1 MTRINTNVN
10 SLIAQSRLDRT
21 NNQLQTAMTR
31 LSTGLRINSGKDDPA
46 GLIASEALRS
56 DITAINKA
64 LSNTQRANQIIAT
77 ADSALGQVAS
87 LLNDVR
93 GLVTEAANSGALS
106 DEEIAANQLQ
116 IDSSLE
122 AINRIAQTTTFQGK
136 RLLDGSL
143 DFVSNASSISTL
155 RDTRIDQANL
165 GSTGSVK
172 VDVDIS
178 AAATRGEISTDSASV
193 SAAAQATATL
203 KFAPEAILTGFND
216 AATSVLV
223 RAKDN
228 KEKYDGV
235 TVQFSAGSTA
245 VGAETAVYDEDAK
258 TITVNINNAAATTAA
273 NVVAAINTLD
283 EFEGVVVAA
292 GAIDGSLAGDL
303 AITDTT
309 DTDEI
314 VITAQT
320 SGANFNG
327 VGVRLVKDSGTAA
340 GTPTAAYDAENKEIV
355 ITVNDT
361 GTTTLANITTAV
373 NNLAAFNATSNANG
387 NGSILGTSTADT
399 EATANTNNTGGGT
412 LLADL
417 VLEIGGREGTE
428 VFNFKAGASV
438 NQIADAIK
446 LLSDSTGVTAV
457 QSGQT
462 VTFRST
468 TYGSKG
474 LVTANVVSEGLAGKF
489 KENLSS
495 TRALGTDITATIN
508 GVTATADGNKF
519 SINTSALDITLTVDD
534 GSSAGFE
541 FTISG
546 GGALFQLGGDVVSNQ
561 QARIGINSI
570 STARLGGVSGKLYEL
585 ASGGSKTLKNDAT
598 GASRVVDEV
607 IEKVASLRGRL
618 GAFQRT
624 TLESNTVALTDTVA
638 NLTAAESSIRDADF
652 ARESSAL
659 TRAQIL
665 VQSGTS
671 VLGIANQNPQNV
683 LSLLR

>member
-77 ADSALGQVAS
+77 ADSALGQVAN

-122 AINRIAQTTTFQGK
+122 AINRIAQTTSFQGK

-143 DFVSNASSISTL
+143 DFVSNAASVSTL
-155 RDTRIDQANL
+155 RDARIDQANL
-165 GSTGSVK
+165 GSTGAVK

-178 AAATRGEISTDSASV
+178 AAATRGEISTDGAAV
-193 SAAAQATATL
+193 STAAQATATL
-203 KFAPEAILTGFND
+203 KFAPEAILTGFAD
-216 AATSVLV
+216 AATSILV

-228 KEKYDGV
+228 KEEYDGV

-245 VGAETAVYDEDAK
+245 LGSETATYDRDSK

-273 NVVAAINTLD
+273 NVVAAINTLA
-283 EFEGVVVAA
+283 EFEGVVVGAGAVDGSAA
-292 GAIDGSLAGDL
+292 GDV

-314 VITAQT
+314 AITAQT
-320 SGANFNG
+320 AGADFNG
-327 VGVRLVKDSGTAA
+327 VGVRLVKDSGTAT
-340 GTPTAAYDAENKEIV
+340 GSPTAAYDAENKEIV
-355 ITVNDT
+355 VTVNDT
-361 GTTTLANITTAV
+361 GTTTIADITTAI
-373 NNLAAFNATSNANG
+373 NNLAEFNASSTANG
-387 NGSILGTSTADT
+387 DGSIIGTSTADT
-399 EATANTNNTGGGT
+399 EATTNTNNSGGGV

-417 VLEIGGREGTE
+417 VMEIGGREGTE

-438 NQIADAIK
+438 NQIADAVK
-446 LLSDSTGVTAV
+446 LLSDSTGVTAI

-489 KENLSS
+489 KDNLSS
-495 TRALGTDITATIN
+495 NRALGTDISATIN

-519 SINTSALDITLTVDD
+519 SINTAALDVTLTVDD
-534 GSSAGFE
+534 GSSKGFE

-561 QARIGINSI
+561 QARIGISSI

-585 ASGGSKTLKNDAT
+585 ASGGSKTLKADAT

-638 NLTAAESSIRDADF
+638 NLTEAESSIRDADF

>member
-77 ADSALGQVAS
+77 ADSSLGQVAS

-178 AAATRGEISTDSASV
+178 AAATRGEITTDSASV

-203 KFAPEAILTGFND
+203 KFAPEAILTGFNA

-235 TVQFSAGSTA
+235 TVQFAAGSTA

-273 NVVAAINTLD
+273 NVVAAINKLD
-283 EFEGVVVAA
+283 EFEGVVVGA

-489 KENLSS
+489 KENLSG

>member
-93 GLVTEAANSGALS
+93 GLVTEAANGGALS

-143 DFVSNASSISTL
+143 DFVSNAASISTL

-178 AAATRGEISTDSASV
+178 AAATRGEISTDSAAV

-203 KFAPEAILTGFND
+203 KFAPEAILTGFNA

-258 TITVNINNAAATTAA
+258 TITININNAAATTAA

-283 EFEGVVVAA
+283 EFEGVVVGA

-340 GTPTAAYDAENKEIV
+340 GSPTAAYDADNKEIV
-355 ITVNDT
+355 VTVNDT
-361 GTTTLANITTAV
+361 GTTTLANITTAIQ
-373 NNLAAFNATSNANG
+373 NLAEFNATSNANG

-417 VLEIGGREGTE
+417 VLEVGGREGTE

-489 KENLSS
+489 KDNLSA

-585 ASGGSKTLKNDAT
+585 ASGGSKTLKSDAT
-598 GASRVVDEV
+598 GASKVVDEV

-638 NLTAAESSIRDADF
+638 NLTEAESSIRDADF

>member
-1 MTRINTNVN
+1 MTRINTNVG
-10 SLIAQSRLDRT
+10 SLVAQTRLDRT
-21 NNQLQTAMTR
+21 NNSLQTALTR

-56 DITAINKA
+56 DITSINKA

-93 GLVTEAANSGALS
+93 GLVTEAANGGALS

-122 AINRIAQTTTFQGK
+122 AINRIAQTTSFQGK

-143 DFVSNASSISTL
+143 DFVSTANSISTL
-155 RDTRIDQANL
+155 RDSRIDQANL

-172 VDVDIS
+172 VDVDIT
-178 AAATRGEISTDSASV
+178 AAATRGEIITDSAAV
-193 SAAAQATATL
+193 SAAAQATTTL
-203 KFAPEAILTGFND
+203 KFAPEARLTGFND
-216 AATSVLV
+216 AATDILV

-235 TVQFSAGSTA
+235 TVQFQAGSTA
-245 VGAETAVYDEDAK
+245 VGAETAVYDEDSN

-273 NVVAAINTLD
+273 NVVAAINTLA
-283 EFEGVVVAA
+283 EFEGVVTAA
-292 GAIDGSLAGDL
+292 GAIDGSIAGDV

-309 DTDEI
+309 DTDEL

-320 SGANFNG
+320 AGADFNG
-327 VGVRLVKDSGTAA
+327 VGVRLVKDAA
-340 GTPTAAYDAENKEIV
+340 TLVGAPTASYNAEDKEIV

-361 GTTTLANITTAV
+361 GVTTLANINTAV
-373 NNLAAFNATSNANG
+373 NNLAEFNSVANSNG

-399 EATANTNNTGGGT
+399 EATANTNNTGGGV
-412 LLADL
+412 LNDDL

-428 VFNFKAGASV
+428 VFNFKAGSSV

-446 LLSDSTGVTAV
+446 LLSDSTGVTAI

-468 TYGSKG
+468 SYGSKG
-474 LVTANVVSEGLAGKF
+474 LVTANVINEGLAGTF
-489 KENLSS
+489 KDNLSAS
-495 TRALGTDITATIN
+495 RTTGSDIQATIN

-519 SINTSALDITLTVDD
+519 SINTSALDVTLTVED
-534 GSSAGFE
+534 GSSKGFE
-541 FTISG
+541 FNITG

-561 QARIGINSI
+561 QARIGIGSI
-570 STARLGGVSGKLYEL
+570 STARLGGINGKLYEL
-585 ASGGSKTLKNDAT
+585 ASGGSKTLKADAS
-598 GASRVVDEV
+598 GASKVVDEV
-607 IEKVASLRGRL
+607 IEKVASLRGKL

-624 TLESNTVALTDTVA
+624 TLESNTVSLSDTVA
-638 NLTAAESSIRDADF
+638 NLTEAESSIRDADF

-665 VQSGTS
+665 VQSGTT
-671 VLGIANQNPQNV
+671 VLGIANQSPQNV
-683 LSLLR
+683 LGLLR

>member
-77 ADSALGQVAS
+77 ADSALGQVAN

-93 GLVTEAANSGALS
+93 GLVTEAANGGALS

-122 AINRIAQTTTFQGK
+122 AINRIAQTTSFQGK

-143 DFVSNASSISTL
+143 DFVSNAASVSTL
-155 RDTRIDQANL
+155 RDVRIDQANL
-165 GSTGSVK
+165 GSTGAVK

-178 AAATRGEISTDSASV
+178 AAATRGEITTDSAAV
-193 SAAAQATATL
+193 STASQATATL
-203 KFAPEAILTGFND
+203 KFAPEATLTGFTD
-216 AATSVLV
+216 AGTSILV

-228 KEKYDGV
+228 KEEYDGV

-245 VGAETAVYDEDAK
+245 VGAETATYDRDAK

-273 NVVAAINTLD
+273 NVVAAINTLA
-283 EFEGVVVAA
+283 EFEGVVVGA
-292 GAIDGSLAGDL
+292 GAVDGSDSGDV

-314 VITAQT
+314 AITAQT
-320 SGANFNG
+320 AGADFNG
-327 VGVRLVKDSGTAA
+327 VGVRLVKDSGTAT
-340 GTPTAAYDAENKEIV
+340 GSPTAAYDAENKEIV
-355 ITVNDT
+355 VTVNDT
-361 GTTTLANITTAV
+361 GTTTIANIATAI
-373 NNLAAFNATSNANG
+373 NNLAEFNAAATANG
-387 NGSILGTSTADT
+387 DGSIVGTSTADT
-399 EATANTNNTGGGT
+399 EATTNTNNTGGGV

-438 NQIADAIK
+438 NQISDAIK
-446 LLSDSTGVTAV
+446 LLSDSTGVTAI

-474 LVTANVVSEGLAGKF
+474 LVTANVISEGLAGKF
-489 KENLSS
+489 KDNVSS
-495 TRALGTDITATIN
+495 NRALGTDIAATIN
-508 GVTATADGNKF
+508 GVTATADGNEF
-519 SINTSALDITLTVDD
+519 SINTAALDVTLTVDD
-534 GSSAGFE
+534 GSSKGFE

-561 QARIGINSI
+561 QARIGISSI

-585 ASGGSKTLKNDAT
+585 ASGGSKTLKSDAT

-638 NLTAAESSIRDADF
+638 NLTEAESSIRDADF